1 MVFINFF
8 YEKDRIGILFIMI
21 VLLYDIV
28 KYNFDN
34 N

>member
-8 YEKDRIGILFIMI
+8 YEKDRIGILCIMI